1 VSRKTALADPR
12 SMQWH
17 DVEADGDVREDKA
30 WRELMGDDGQAERSV
45 RDIVAAELGAILR
58 KFDPHQP
65 RDPHTGKWLDVL
77 PESVAGLDIL
87 GAWDKL
93 TDFEKKTFAGS
104 ARIGAPNRIGVNIVG
119 DADAGG
125 NMLIVDSGTVADHF
139 KPNAANNFSGD
150 YSVIS
155 ASQAK
160 ALDKALTDAA
170 AAANAGRPFSVVIH
184 GEDAGDIRID
194 AAGTAT
200 DPRITVLAYEWD
212 KAPKTN
218 QEILDAWGGW
228 EPFPPPD
235 REDYDSEAEYKQAV
249 ADYPADLAADKAEV
263 EAEVIKKY
271 YDTHG
276 LPDAAHLTPAE
287 VAQMLEEIKRLLVA
301 KPLMPGT
308 ATPPGRSLARHS
320 RSRRSTV
327 RSVAAEELTRLA
339 GHDVTPGHDELHHYW
354 TKGEGLAKWVH
365 SAHPWTALYH
375 HLVKHVNPEMAKRM
389 ASAWFHEVLGFWPG
403 TPHVGAVPTPKAGRS
418 LLIREIVAAELAR
431 MAGFNP
437 LQPRGPDGKWIKGA
451 GSAKKAVKAAVR
463 ARMLTPKQA
472 HDMQQGMTADRPWM
486 PHQRKALQDYSANE
500 YLLMNSRLRGVT
512 PRAYDQAITDPDPA
526 ATEKRIKDVA
536 DSLRP
541 LPEPVRVFR
550 NAYAADGLGLPKSY
564 SRRELVERLRTIVG
578 QTREDKGFTS
588 TSIKRLKDDKFGD
601 VRLDI
606 VVPAGTPGAFIESI
620 TAKKHEQELVLG
632 RGMQFEIL
640 SLDESGSMPVLKVRV
655 IPT

>member
-1 VSRKTALADPR
+1 VSQKTALTDPR

-30 WRELMGDDGQAERSV
+30 WRELMGDDGKTERSV
-45 RDIVAAELGAILR
+45 RDIVSAEL
-58 KFDPHQP
+58 
-65 RDPHTGKWLDVL
+65 
-77 PESVAGLDIL
+77 E
-87 GAWDKL
+87 
-93 TDFEKKTFAGS
+93 
-104 ARIGAPNRIGVNIVG
+104 
-119 DADAGG
+119 
-125 NMLIVDSGTVADHF
+125 
-139 KPNAANNFSGD
+139 
-150 YSVIS
+150 
-155 ASQAK
+155 
-160 ALDKALTDAA
+160 
-170 AAANAGRPFSVVIH
+170 
-184 GEDAGDIRID
+184 
-194 AAGTAT
+194 
-200 DPRITVLAYEWD
+200 
-212 KAPKTN
+212 
-218 QEILDAWGGW
+218 
-228 EPFPPPD
+228 
-235 REDYDSEAEYKQAV
+235 
-249 ADYPADLAADKAEV
+249 
-263 EAEVIKKY
+263 
-271 YDTHG
+271 
-276 LPDAAHLTPAE
+276 
-287 VAQMLEEIKRLLVA
+287 
-301 KPLMPGT
+301 
-308 ATPPGRSLARHS
+308 
-320 RSRRSTV
+320 
-327 RSVAAEELTRLA
+327 RLA

-431 MAGFNP
+431 
-437 LQPRGPDGKWIKGA
+437 IKGT

-601 VRLDI
+601 VRLRGRLAHSLKASLQRSTSRSLCS
-606 VVPAGTPGAFIESI
+606 AGACNSKSFRLTRAVACPYSRSE
-620 TAKKHEQELVLG
+620 
-632 RGMQFEIL
+632 
-640 SLDESGSMPVLKVRV
+640 
-655 IPT
+655 